1 MMPGITFREA
11 VINYYLKGISIF
23 KITNEGE
30 FREAYKTIISKIV
43 NDRNFYTHS
52 SKRLKPKLDFDE
64 LMDIAA
70 VTKELYRCLILNSMG
85 IEKELICYRFYH
97 NRRMQSLI
105 YKVFQI
111 EIKGDGRMPDFGREM
126 WHFSVPKED

>member
-1 MMPGITFREA
+1 MKGIT
-11 VINYYLKGISIF
+11 IF
-23 KITNEGE
+23 KIINEGE

-43 NDRNFYTHS
+43 SDRNFYTHS
-52 SKRLKPKLDFDE
+52 SKRIKPKLDFDE

-85 IEKELICYRFYH
+85 IGKELICYRFYH
-97 NRRMQSLI
+97 NRTMCSLV

-111 EIKGDGRMPDFGREM
+111 KIREEGKLPDFDREM
-126 WHFSVPKED
+126 WHFFDPKDD